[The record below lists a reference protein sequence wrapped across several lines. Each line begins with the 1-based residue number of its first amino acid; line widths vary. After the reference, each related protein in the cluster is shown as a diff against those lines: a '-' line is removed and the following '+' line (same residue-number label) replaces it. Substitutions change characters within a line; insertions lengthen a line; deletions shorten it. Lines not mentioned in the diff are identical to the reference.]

1 MADIISTIIDNVG
14 TLLGFIKA
22 FFTSALSLAASNPI
36 LSLLALFIVF
46 KLIKIVK
53 DVIL

>member
-14 TLLGFIKA
+14 ELFGFIKA
-22 FFTSALSLAASNPI
+22 FFASALSLATSNPV